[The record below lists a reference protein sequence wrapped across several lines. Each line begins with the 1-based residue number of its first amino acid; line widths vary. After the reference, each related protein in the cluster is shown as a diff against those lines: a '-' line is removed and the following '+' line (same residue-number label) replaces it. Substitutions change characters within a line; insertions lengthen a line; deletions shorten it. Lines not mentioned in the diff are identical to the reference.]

1 MTALVFDTA
10 LDARHGQAVPLA
22 PGLRRITCNNPGPMT
37 HLGTNTYIVGHGQ
50 VAVIDPGPDDRDHLA
65 ALLAALRGERIAY
78 IVVTHTH
85 RDHSPLARALA
96 SLSGAP
102 IVGCTPHLTPPQE
115 GGEGADHDHAP
126 DQVLHDGEAL
136 DGAGWTLRAL
146 HTPGHTA
153 NHLCFAWPQANL
165 LFSGDTVMAWS
176 TTVVSPPDGDMA
188 ALFASLRR
196 LGARDEA
203 RFMPGH
209 GPPVADPRAWCAAL
223 LAHRQAR
230 EDAVLSALGAMPVPV
245 VALVAA
251 VYPEVPEKLRG
262 AAARS
267 LLAHLV
273 KLGAEGRARQVQ
285 VGGWVRG

>member
-1 MTALVFDTA
+1 MTTLAFDTA
-10 LDARHGQAVPLA
+10 LDARHGEAVSLA
-22 PGLRRITCNNPGPMT
+22 PGLRRVTCNNPGPMT
-37 HLGTNTYIVGHGQ
+37 HLGTNTYIVGEGQ
-50 VAVIDPGPDDRDHLA
+50 VAVIDPGPDDREHLA
-65 ALLAALRGERIAY
+65 ALLAALRGEDISH

-96 SLSGAP
+96 ALSGAP
-102 IVGCTPHLTPPQE
+102 IVGCAPHLTPPGE
-115 GGEGADHDHAP
+115 GGEGADHDHLP
-126 DQVLHDGEAL
+126 DRVLAEGDSIAGQ
-136 DGAGWTLRAL
+136 GWTLRAL

-188 ALFASLRR
+188 ALFASLRV
-196 LGARDEA
+196 LGARAEA
-203 RFMPGH
+203 RFLPGH
-209 GPPVADPRAWCAAL
+209 GPPVGDPKAWCAAL

-230 EDAVLSALGAMPVPV
+230 EDAVLAALGAVP
-245 VALVAA
+245 ASAAGLVAK
-251 VYPEVPEKLRG
+251 VYPDLPEKVRG

-273 KLGAEGRARQVQ
+273 KLRDEGKARDVQ
-285 VGGWVRG
+285 AGWIGV